1 MANDKGRRRRFGAIR
16 RLPSGRYQARYP
28 GPDGVM
34 RPAPETF
41 ETIADADDWLAEK
54 QTEIRRGDWRDPDAG
69 SVNFK
74 VYAEKWVEE
83 RELSVLS
90 EDLYHYLLDDHILPT
105 FGESDLDEITAPLVR
120 EWRAERL
127 RTTKAKT
134 TIAKA
139 YRLLKGILE
148 TAVDDDLIKRN
159 PCRIKG
165 GGKEKAA
172 ERRIATVAQVDGL
185 ADQLGPRWRLM
196 VYLGAYGPLRPEELA
211 GLRRRDIDVEA
222 LKIMV
227 RVAEPERT
235 NGRRAPG
242 DTKSEAGTRTVFL
255 PEFLR
260 PELRLHMELYAGKG
274 ADGLVFVGEK
284 GAAFR
289 RSTFGRK
296 WRKART
302 VVDVPDG
309 FRFYDL
315 RHTGHTLSTRSGA
328 TLKDTMVRAGQS
340 SEKAALIYQ
349 HSDDDRQ
356 QEVAAG
362 LDATVRKARQ
372 EAAVVPDEDS
382 VDPDDQR
389 SGTDL
394 ARGD

>member
-16 RLPSGRYQARYP
+16 KLPSGRFQARYP

-41 ETIADADDWLAEK
+41 ETSGDADDWLAEK

-69 SVNFK
+69 TVNFR

-83 RELSVLS
+83 RELSVLTR
-90 EDLYHYLLDDHILPT
+90 DLYLYLLNDHILPT
-105 FGESDLDEITAPLVR
+105 LGESDLDEITAPLVR
-120 EWRAERL
+120 AWRTERL

-139 YRLLKGILE
+139 YRLLKAIME
-148 TAVDDDLIKRN
+148 TATDDELIKRN

-165 GGKEKAA
+165 AGKEKAA
-172 ERRIATVAQVDGL
+172 ERRIATVPQVDEI
-185 ADQLGPRWRLM
+185 ADHIGPRWRLM

-211 GLRRRDIDVEA
+211 GLRRRDVDVQA
-222 LKIMV
+222 LTIKV

-242 DTKSEAGTRTVFL
+242 DTKSDAGVRVVHL
-255 PEFLR
+255 PGFLR
-260 PELRLHMELYAGKG
+260 SELRIHMELYAGKG
-274 ADGLVFVGEK
+274 PMGLVFLGER
-284 GAAFR
+284 GGAFR

-302 VVDVPDG
+302 LVDLPDG

-340 SEKAALIYQ
+340 SEKAAMIYQ

-372 EAAVVPDEDS
+372 EAAAVPE
-382 VDPDDQR
+382 PETAATAPEP

-394 ARGD
+394 ARDN